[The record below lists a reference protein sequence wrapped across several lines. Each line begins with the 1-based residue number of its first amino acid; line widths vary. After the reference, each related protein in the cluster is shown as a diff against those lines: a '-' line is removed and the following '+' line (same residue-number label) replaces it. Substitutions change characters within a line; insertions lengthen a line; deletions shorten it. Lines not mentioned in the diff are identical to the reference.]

1 LIDAIWCW
9 PAHRREHLRR
19 QQFNRLCHLGVWQAA
34 DVDLAEKPIVSEE
47 LALVYELVDD
57 LLGAAD
63 EDRARGAGALLVN
76 VTRNLAHEVG
86 ARRVFAEIGAVVRI
100 ELLEGSL
107 RVLRYMDMCRYGN
120 LQRAC
125 VVSSFGV
132 TLPVG
137 SDLAGEV
144 GRRPGDVCKDQGQA
158 EVAGPQCTFR
168 IAADAEPD
176 RELADRPR

>member
-1 LIDAIWCW
+1 
-9 PAHRREHLRR
+9 
-19 QQFNRLCHLGVWQAA
+19 
-34 DVDLAEKPIVSEE
+34 VSEE

-57 LLGAAD
+57 PLGAAD
-63 EDRARGAGALLVN
+63 EDRARGAGAFLVN
-76 VTRNLAHEVG
+76 VTRNLAHEVS

-107 RVLRYMDMCRYGN
+107 RVLRYMDMCRYGDP
-120 LQRAC
+120 QRAC

-137 SDLAGEV
+137 SNLAGEA
-144 GRRPGDVCKDQGQA
+144 GRRLGDVCKDQGQA

-176 RELADRPR
+176 RQLADRPR